1 MTLNLKIKNNNT
13 STYACKIERQGSV
26 VARLQPQDEQDVSM
40 WDGAPLTI
48 TEEPAAAAQAS
59 ETKA

>member
-13 STYACKIERQGSV
+13 ATYACKIERQGSV
-26 VARLQPQDEQDVSM
+26 VARLQPQEEDTVSM

-48 TEEPAAAAQAS
+48 TEEPAAAQPAS
-59 ETKA
+59 EPKA